1 MTSALAVSLEKE
13 SPVLFFTLCISFS
26 AFSINKERSV
36 SYSKNP
42 KPKRSRFVK
51 LLTIFAVAALVVY
64 SGVTIISQQAQIA
77 QLRKESD
84 AINKKITAAKQ
95 LNDEYTRLLSSDDEA
110 EYMEKIAIE
119 KLGYAYPN
127 ERRFYIVNNSD

>member
-1 MTSALAVSLEKE
+1 MLGFKNKTSKTADAEKD
-13 SPVLFFTLCISFS
+13 
-26 AFSINKERSV
+26 AAK
-36 SYSKNP
+36 KNP

-77 QLRKESD
+77 QLRKESLYQMIERL
-84 AINKKITAAKQ
+84 ATAEE
-95 LNDEYTRLLSSDDEA
+95 LSDHCTRIQNIEA

-127 ERRFYIVNNSD
+127 ERRFYIVNNSN

>member
-1 MTSALAVSLEKE
+1 MLGFKNKTSETADAEKD
-13 SPVLFFTLCISFS
+13 
-26 AFSINKERSV
+26 AAK
-36 SYSKNP
+36 KNP

-84 AINKKITAAKQ
+84 AINKPPP
-95 LNDEYTRLLSSDDEA
+95 SSS
-110 EYMEKIAIE
+110 MMNTQGCSV
-119 KLGYAYPN
+119 LTM
-127 ERRFYIVNNSD
+127 RRNIWRR

>member
-1 MTSALAVSLEKE
+1 MKNRRTNEEIANTLTHLVGVIFALATGWL
-13 SPVLFFTLCISFS
+13 LI
-26 AFSINKERSV
+26 AHSINS
-36 SYSKNP
+36 SWQQL
-42 KPKRSRFVK
+42 FGM
-51 LLTIFAVAALVVY
+51 TIFAVAALVVY
-64 SGVTIISQQAQIA
+64 SGVIIISQQAQIA

>member
-1 MTSALAVSLEKE
+1 MLGFKNKTSETADAEKD
-13 SPVLFFTLCISFS
+13 
-26 AFSINKERSV
+26 AAK
-36 SYSKNP
+36 K
-42 KPKRSRFVK
+42 KPKKSRFVK
-51 LLTIFAVAALVVY
+51 LLTVFAVAVLVVY

-84 AINKKITAAKQ
+84 AIEKKITAAKQ

>member
-1 MTSALAVSLEKE
+1 MLGFKNKTSETADAEKD
-13 SPVLFFTLCISFS
+13 
-26 AFSINKERSV
+26 AAK
-36 SYSKNP
+36 KNP

-51 LLTIFAVAALVVY
+51 LLTIFAVVY
-64 SGVTIISQQAQIA
+64 SGVIIISQQAQIA

>member
-1 MTSALAVSLEKE
+1 MLGFKNKTSETADAEKD
-13 SPVLFFTLCISFS
+13 
-26 AFSINKERSV
+26 AAK
-36 SYSKNP
+36 KNP

-64 SGVTIISQQAQIA
+64 SGVIIISQQAQIA

-95 LNDEYTRLLSSDDEA
+95 LNDEYTRLLSSDDE
-110 EYMEKIAIE
+110 EHLWSLTRIRQEWSTS
-119 KLGYAYPN
+119 
-127 ERRFYIVNNSD
+127 RRLRTHS